1 VRRLPF
7 AVGAIAGLVLVAE
20 LVRPTYVVNQ
30 GARGAIEA
38 TIVVTALVSASLL
51 WARFNRTQRLG
62 DLLLLWA
69 LIAAAV
75 LDFVFR
81 ALPAMSGKSISTL
94 DSAVGPYVLFNA
106 VIAGAFMGAAV
117 VPRAKTVA
125 RPHRALVLAI
135 AAGVVAV
142 AAIALDSAMVDAQ
155 PGAGAARAT
164 GIGAATAHPVSLLAS
179 LLCAGVLLIAATCF
193 WRNGSKTRES
203 ALLATA
209 ATALAAVRLQ
219 YLALPMV
226 GVSWVTPGDGL
237 RLGAYGL
244 LCATMAGRLKQARRH
259 AAVAAMTAERERI
272 ARDLHDGL
280 AQDLAFI
287 ATHVQGSSSQLG
299 ADHPVS
305 VAARRALASTRA
317 TLTDLSASNAPST
330 EAALA
335 QVAGELEARFD
346 VEVEI
351 DVEPGGVEPGL
362 RDREDLMR
370 IAREAIINAAR
381 HGGAR
386 HIFVAL
392 EADEGHLHL
401 RVIDDGCGIHEHMKR
416 AGRGEGF
423 GTRAMRAR
431 AASLGGE
438 VVTRRAAAG
447 GTELELLTP

>member
-1 VRRLPF
+1 
-7 AVGAIAGLVLVAE
+7 LVLVAE
-20 LVRPTYVVNQ
+20 LIRPTYVVNQ

-38 TIVVTALVSASLL
+38 TIVVTALVGASLM
-51 WARFNRTQRLG
+51 WARFRRTQRLS

-69 LIAAAV
+69 LTAASV

-81 ALPAMSGKSISTL
+81 ALPAISGKSISTL

-117 VPRAKTVA
+117 APRTRTVA
-125 RPHRALVLAI
+125 RPRRALGLAVT
-135 AAGVVAV
+135 AAVVAV

-155 PGAGAARAT
+155 PPGSGQAHAT
-164 GIGAATAHPVSLLAS
+164 GISAAVAHPVSLLAS
-179 LLCAGVLLIAATCF
+179 LVCAGVLMIVAVCF
-193 WRNGSKTRES
+193 WRSGSKGRES
-203 ALLATA
+203 ALLAAA

-244 LCATMAGRLKQARRH
+244 LCATVAGRLTQVRRR
-259 AAVAAMTAERERI
+259 AVLAAMTAERERI

-280 AQDLAFI
+280 AQDLAVI

-305 VAARRALASTRA
+305 VAALRALSTTRA
-317 TLTDLSASNAPST
+317 TMTDLSASNAPST

-351 DVEPGGVEPGL
+351 DVEPGGVEPGQ
-362 RDREDLMR
+362 RDREDLIR
-370 IAREAIINAAR
+370 IAREAITNAAR

-392 EADEGHLHL
+392 EADEEHLHL
-401 RVIDDGCGIHEHMKR
+401 RVTDDGCGINEHMKLAR
-416 AGRGEGF
+416 REEGF

-438 VVTRRAAAG
+438 VVTRGAATG

>member
-1 VRRLPF
+1 
-7 AVGAIAGLVLVAE
+7 
-20 LVRPTYVVNQ
+20 
-30 GARGAIEA
+30 
-38 TIVVTALVSASLL
+38 
-51 WARFNRTQRLG
+51 
-62 DLLLLWA
+62 
-69 LIAAAV
+69 
-75 LDFVFR
+75 
-81 ALPAMSGKSISTL
+81 
-94 DSAVGPYVLFNA
+94 
-106 VIAGAFMGAAV
+106 
-117 VPRAKTVA
+117 
-125 RPHRALVLAI
+125 
-135 AAGVVAV
+135 
-142 AAIALDSAMVDAQ
+142 
-155 PGAGAARAT
+155 
-164 GIGAATAHPVSLLAS
+164 
-179 LLCAGVLLIAATCF
+179 LCAGVLLIAATCF

>member
-1 VRRLPF
+1 
-7 AVGAIAGLVLVAE
+7 LVLVAE
-20 LVRPTYVVNQ
+20 LIRPTYVVNQ

-38 TIVVTALVSASLL
+38 TIVVTALVGASLM
-51 WARFNRTQRLG
+51 WARFRRTQRLS

-69 LIAAAV
+69 LTAASV

-81 ALPAMSGKSISTL
+81 ALPAISGKSISTL

-117 VPRAKTVA
+117 APRTRTVA
-125 RPHRALVLAI
+125 RPRRALGLAVT
-135 AAGVVAV
+135 AAVVAV

-155 PGAGAARAT
+155 PPGSGQAHAT
-164 GIGAATAHPVSLLAS
+164 GISAAVAHPVSLLAS
-179 LLCAGVLLIAATCF
+179 LVCAGVLMIVAVCF
-193 WRNGSKTRES
+193 WRSGSKGRES
-203 ALLATA
+203 ALLAAA

-226 GVSWVTPGDGL
+226 GVSWVT
-237 RLGAYGL
+237 YGL
-244 LCATMAGRLKQARRH
+244 LCATVAGRLTQVRRR
-259 AAVAAMTAERERI
+259 AVLAAMTAERERI

-280 AQDLAFI
+280 AQDLAVI

-305 VAARRALASTRA
+305 VAALRALSTTRA
-317 TLTDLSASNAPST
+317 TMTDLSASNAPST

-351 DVEPGGVEPGL
+351 DVEPGGVEPGQ
-362 RDREDLMR
+362 RDREDLIR
-370 IAREAIINAAR
+370 IAREAITNAAR

-392 EADEGHLHL
+392 EADEEHLHL
-401 RVIDDGCGIHEHMKR
+401 RVTDDGCGINEHMKLAR
-416 AGRGEGF
+416 REEGF

-438 VVTRRAAAG
+438 VVTRGAATG